1 MEVILLEKIQNLG
14 GLGDQ
19 VKVKAGYG
27 RNFLIPNGKA
37 VPATREN
44 VQKFEERRAE
54 LENQQAET
62 LKKAQDRAEKLN
74 QVSVSI
80 SRKASAE
87 GKLFG
92 SVGTIDIS
100 EAVNATGVELAKQE
114 ILLPEGPFRVI
125 GEYTVD
131 VQLHADVQASIRLNV
146 IQEEEQ
152 P

>member
-1 MEVILLEKIQNLG
+1 MEVILLEKIHNLG

-19 VKVKAGYG
+19 VRVKAGYG

-37 VPATREN
+37 VPATKEN

-54 LENQQAET
+54 LEKQQAEV

-74 QVSVSI
+74 EVSVTVT
-80 SRKASAE
+80 RKASAE

-100 EAVNATGVELAKQE
+100 EAVTAAGVELAKQE
-114 ILLPEGPFRVI
+114 ILLPEGPFRVL

-131 VQLHADVQASIRLNV
+131 IQLHADVQAAIRLNIV
-146 IQEEEQ
+146 QEEEQ

>member
-1 MEVILLEKIQNLG
+1 MEVILLEKIHNLG

-37 VPATREN
+37 VPATKEN
-44 VQKFEERRAE
+44 VQKFEEKRAE
-54 LENQQAET
+54 LEKQQTEVQE
-62 LKKAQDRAEKLN
+62 KARERAEKLN
-74 QVSVSI
+74 EVAVTI
-80 SRKASAE
+80 SRKAGAE

-92 SVGTIDIS
+92 SVGTMDIS
-100 EAVNATGVELAKQE
+100 EAVNAAGVELAKQE
-114 ILLPEGPFRVI
+114 ILLPEGPFRVV

-131 VQLHADVQASIRLNV
+131 IQLHADVQAAIRLNIV
-146 IQEEEQ
+146 QEEEQ